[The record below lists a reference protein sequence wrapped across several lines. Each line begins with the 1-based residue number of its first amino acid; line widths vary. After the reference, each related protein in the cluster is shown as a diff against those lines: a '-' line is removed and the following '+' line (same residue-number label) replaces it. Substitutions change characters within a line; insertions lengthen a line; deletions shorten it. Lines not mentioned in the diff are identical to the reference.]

1 LDTSLRPGEHKTAL
15 DFQSDEENAGSLNPT
30 IVILREELQMNKDFL
45 GTVANVV
52 ATIGVVVCAVSG
64 LSRLLGSYHVL
75 GYEALTL
82 FIGGISL
89 MVFSTLI
96 KLHIIESHILGKR

>member
-1 LDTSLRPGEHKTAL
+1 L
-15 DFQSDEENAGSLNPT
+15 QSDGENAFSLNPT
-30 IVILREELQMNKDFL
+30 SVIQREELQMNKDFL
-45 GTVANVV
+45 GTIANVV
-52 ATIGVVVCAVSG
+52 ATIGVVICAVSG